1 MTLYRK
7 TNRLMPTD
15 FEDFFSRDLFD
26 MPGWFNTG
34 KSPAVNILES
44 EDAYEVHLAVPGM
57 KKSDFKVA
65 LENEMLVVSAKSEAE
80 NESSETGKYTRRE
93 FSAFEFQRAFTLP
106 KQVDRE
112 KLAAS
117 YVDGVLQV
125 RIPKLV
131 EEKENTSRMI
141 EIA

>member
-34 KSPAVNILES
+34 KSPAVNILEK
-44 EDAYEVHLAVPGM
+44 ENAYEVHLAVPGM
-57 KKSDFKVA
+57 KKSDFKVE
-65 LENEMLVVSAKSEAE
+65 LENDMLVVSAGSESE
-80 NESSETGKYTRRE
+80 NEERIEGKYTRRE
-93 FSAFEFQRAFTLP
+93 FSTYSFRRAFTLP
-106 KQVDRE
+106 KQVDKE
-112 KLAAS
+112 NMAAT
-117 YVDGVLQV
+117 YEQGVLQV
-125 RIPKLV
+125 SIPKKV
-131 EEKENTSRMI
+131 EEKENASRLI